1 MSKGVRNRATI
12 ANLPEYSSLYETV
25 APKGAKGALALSP
38 PLRRSCSPVVTTVVA
53 YGFAP
58 LRPHIILSPAL
69 HAVAL
74 LSPLGKVAPKGSK
87 GALALSPC
95 EARVLLW

>member
-25 APKGAKGALALSP
+25 APKG
-38 PLRRSCSPVVTTVVA
+38 
-53 YGFAP
+53 
-58 LRPHIILSPAL
+58 
-69 HAVAL
+69 
-74 LSPLGKVAPKGSK
+74 SK

-95 EARVLLW
+95 EDRVLLW